1 MLIRAPTQSAN
12 RAATFAKSGSTLTR
26 WCSQTR
32 TPPPPQQSCSMVERL
47 ANATPTLFRWK
58 SRNKF
63 SRLFKLPGVEPRP
76 RLLPDH
82 LRLQLRTAH
91 VRAGLRPVQQ
101 DPDQHRHRHHH
112 HHQVDGGHDVWIER
126 QLYRPPENGR
136 SRQRST
142 LVRTRWLPWPTV
154 CNTTPP
160 SMAPSPVL
168 GGN

>member
-1 MLIRAPTQSAN
+1 MRSSAAIPPGKITYGFDNSVEFSPPALTRTPARTQSAS
-12 RAATFAKSGSTLTR
+12 RRVTFAKSGSTLTR

-47 ANATPTLFRWK
+47 ANARPTLFRWK

-112 HHQVDGGHDVWIER
+112 HHQVDGGHDV
-126 QLYRPPENGR
+126 
-136 SRQRST
+136 
-142 LVRTRWLPWPTV
+142 RTKSCTI
-154 CNTTPP
+154 
-160 SMAPSPVL
+160 
-168 GGN
+168 